1 MSELLRARYRMR
13 LAPGE
18 SAELR
23 ARQLAREQTLE
34 AVEGIVAPE
43 LEARALGRVER
54 LVELGDGRVDAE
66 IGFPVAVAG
75 GELPQLLNLLYGNV
89 SLWPGIRLEEVT
101 WPEALLEAFPGPAF
115 GAAGLRALCGA
126 PPDRPLVAAVL
137 KPIGLPARELA
148 RLAAECALGGL
159 DLVKDDHS
167 LADQMW
173 APFRE
178 RVHLV
183 AEHVARANRRTGG
196 CTIYAPSLSGPV
208 DRLAERLETLAEAG
222 CRAALVAPLV
232 LGLDT
237 VRALAATSGIA
248 LIAHP
253 TFSGAFLGREHGIAP
268 GVLFGDLFRIAGAD
282 AVISAIPGGRFPVS
296 EEEVAAIARR
306 LAAPLGAL
314 RPAML
319 ALGGGIDAERLAH
332 LVPRFGPD
340 TLYLAGSGL
349 FARPGVR
356 EASGELAALVGSVA
370 ARLEL

>member
-1 MSELLRARYRMR
+1 MSAVLLARYRMR
-13 LAPGE
+13 LEAGE

-43 LEARALGRVER
+43 IEARAVGRVER
-54 LVELGDGRVDAE
+54 LVDLGDGRVDAE
-66 IGFPVAVAG
+66 ICYPVAVAG

-101 WPEALLEAFPGPAF
+101 WPDALLDALPGPAH

-126 PPDRPLVAAVL
+126 PAGRPLVAAVL
-137 KPIGLPARELA
+137 KPIGLPARDLA

-167 LADQMW
+167 LADQEW

-196 CTIYAPSLSGPV
+196 GTLYAPSLTGPV
-208 DRLAERLETLAEAG
+208 DRMAERLETLVEAG

-237 VRALAATSGIA
+237 VRALAATSGVA

-253 TFSGAFLGREHGIAP
+253 TFAGAFLGGERGIAAP
-268 GVLFGDLFRIAGAD
+268 VLLGDLFRIAGAD

-296 EEEVAAIARR
+296 EGEVAAIARR

-319 ALGGGIDAERLAH
+319 TLGGGIDAERLAR
-332 LVPRFGPD
+332 LIPRFGPD

-349 FARPGVR
+349 FARPGLR
-356 EASGELAALVGSVA
+356 EAAGELAAL
-370 ARLEL
+370 ARRTAGR